1 MRSFISALMLMSLSV
16 PAFARDLPE
25 PQTIGLVAAGIVA
38 AIVVS
43 RIKRK

>member
-1 MRSFISALMLMSLSV
+1 MLMSLSV

-25 PQTIGLVAAGIVA
+25 PETFALVAAGLIA
-38 AIVVS
+38 AIAVS